1 VGAADHVRAVAGLA
15 RGVGVDDGQS
25 RQRIMSEDRPRAP
38 PPSRTSKWR
47 RAAGMVGGGMGV
59 QLPVRSSPS
68 LKLGLVMDFDNH
80 PSAYLNDPVA
90 MSNLISPLTENE
102 PKPN

>member
-1 VGAADHVRAVAGLA
+1 
-15 RGVGVDDGQS
+15 
-25 RQRIMSEDRPRAP
+25 
-38 PPSRTSKWR
+38 
-47 RAAGMVGGGMGV
+47 MVGGGMGV